1 MDQQFNIFRA
11 HFDFVD
17 KNAIPLPILFSESDW
32 SPEVFFAFTMETAQH
47 TYLLKKKLH
56 QTHIE
61 TIDTWHPETLSVSAN
76 QRAAFV
82 KLTNEGEDWSP
93 KMLMTLQPE
102 IIRLSP
108 SFKTI

>member
-1 MDQQFNIFRA
+1 MAQQFNIFRA

-17 KNAIPLPILFSESDW
+17 KNAIPLPILFSDSDW
-32 SPEVFFAFTMETAQH
+32 SPDVFFSLTMKTAQH
-47 TYLLKKKLH
+47 TYLLKKLH

-61 TIDTWHPETLSVSAN
+61 TTDTWHPETLSAWSN

-93 KMLMTLQPE
+93 KMLMNLQPE